1 MTYPGNSSLP
11 PAVQDR
17 VLSTF
22 EQALKLYR
30 QGRTAEVVAGCNL
43 IGQMDPTFEPAKQL
57 LQKVENP
64 ALPIEV
70 DSLVVRTTA
79 DPMQPAREA
88 MAARDFQRVIHIT
101 TEILTDDLLNDEAR
115 ILGDQARDMLE
126 ASPFVEQF
134 ARKCDQM
141 IAAGNLTAARSE
153 LEKARALDP
162 THPAVL
168 RVAAAI
174 ASRDSLAPA
183 SFVVDD
189 SPSPSGRPPAQA
201 SDFGFSFEEEKGGPE
216 SFDGFS
222 FETPEPAPPEM
233 EVGAFSFDTPDEQE
247 APSFGNFSF
256 DPSPEVSS
264 SPSPD
269 ESSFDFNTASID
281 TAPDDQTK
289 IDQYLADGDRAAA
302 AGDHQQAIDLWSRI
316 FLIDVTN
323 EPASERIE
331 RTKAKRREID
341 EAVDPLL
348 TSGIDAFGRGD
359 TAQAHADFTEVLRI
373 DPYNRSAQ
381 EHLERLDETI
391 EGGGRA
397 PLAAGGD
404 SLSLDMLDDM
414 SSSRFDIAI
423 PPPFEPGAATG
434 TAARSKTISKERP
447 ARSVPI
453 AAIAA
458 IVALVVLGAAGWFAW
473 SKYMRPAPADPAS
486 SQGVIARASAL
497 GDAGNFDQAIALL
510 QDIKPTD
517 PLHDKALVMIA
528 DLQQKKA
535 SSAQMIDGVPAAQYY
550 EERLEAAQVA
560 FEAHDYSTAKVAFEQ
575 AMRVKPLPEEWKPAY
590 DAAAEQVSKLG
601 AATALFEDRKYEDAI
616 TSLQPLYEQDPRNQ
630 SVRRMIVDA
639 HFNLGATALQ
649 QERTSDAIRQFE
661 QVLELDS
668 SDELARRSRDL
679 AARYDQQPKDL
690 LFRIYVRYLPLRKA
704 R

>member
-1 MTYPGNSSLP
+1 MTYSGNSSLP

-22 EQALKLYR
+22 EQALNLYR

-43 IGQMDPTFEPAKQL
+43 ISQMDPTFEPARQL

-64 ALPIEV
+64 SLPIEV
-70 DSLVVRTTA
+70 DALVPRTSG
-79 DPMQPAREA
+79 DPIQPARDA
-88 MAARDFQRVIHIT
+88 MAARDFQRVIHVT

-134 ARKCDQM
+134 ARKCDQL

-168 RVAAAI
+168 RVASAI
-174 ASRDSLAPA
+174 ASRDSSAPA

-189 SPSPSGRPPAQA
+189 SSSPSGRPPAQA
-201 SDFGFSFEEEKGGPE
+201 ADFGFSFEEEKSGPE
-216 SFDGFS
+216 TFEGFS
-222 FETPEPAPPEM
+222 FEAPEPAPQEM
-233 EVGAFSFDTPDEQE
+233 EVGAFSFDTPDEPE
-247 APSFGNFSF
+247 APAFANFSF
-256 DPSPEVSS
+256 DPAPEVSS
-264 SPSPD
+264 ASSDAP
-269 ESSFDFNTASID
+269 SFDFNAASIE
-281 TAPDDQTK
+281 TAPDDQKK

-323 EPASERIE
+323 EPASDRIE
-331 RTKAKRREID
+331 RMKVKRREID
-341 EAVDPLL
+341 ETVDPLL
-348 TSGIDAFGRGD
+348 TSGLDAFGRGD

-381 EHLERLDETI
+381 EHLERLGETI

-397 PLAAGGD
+397 PVAPGRD
-404 SLSLDMLDDM
+404 SHSLDMLDDDM
-414 SSSRFDIAI
+414 SSNRFDIAI
-423 PPPFEPGAATG
+423 PPSEAAPKTSE
-434 TAARSKTISKERP
+434 RSKTARKAKP
-447 ARSVPI
+447 ARALPV

-458 IVALVVLGAAGWFAW
+458 LLGLVVLGAAGWFAW
-473 SKYMRPAPADPAS
+473 TQYMRPATVDPAT
-486 SQGVIARASAL
+486 SQSVMARASAL

-517 PLHDKALVMIA
+517 PLHDKALVMIS
-528 DLQQKKA
+528 DLQQKK
-535 SSAQMIDGVPAAQYY
+535 SNSAQMIDGVPAAQYY
-550 EERLEAAQVA
+550 QESLEAARVA

-575 AMRVKPLPEEWKPAY
+575 AMRVRPLPDESKPAY
-590 DAAAEQVSKLG
+590 DTAAEQVSKLG

-616 TSLQPLYEQDPRNQ
+616 ASLQPLLEQDPRNQ
-630 SVRRMIVDA
+630 SVLRMIVDA

-649 QERTSDAIRQFE
+649 QERTSDAIRLFE
-661 QVLELDS
+661 QVLELNP

-679 AARYDQQPKDL
+679 ATRYDQQPKDL

-704 R
+704 Q